1 MLCLEGVAVLDL
13 TRVLAGPY
21 CSMMLGDMGADI
33 VKVESPGYGD
43 ESRHFGPPFIN
54 GESTY
59 FLSLNRNKRGI
70 TLNLKSEEGCEVLRR
85 LIAGSD
91 VLLENFRPGVL
102 ERLGFS
108 YEAVRAIR
116 PDIVYCSISGFGLTG
131 PMASR
136 AAYDQILQGE
146 GGIMSLTGPGDGAP
160 HKVGVPIAD
169 LTAGMLASYAV
180 VSALFHR
187 QRTGEGQRLDTSL
200 LDGQIALL
208 TFQAGSYFATGRAPR
223 RMGNRHPSIAPYET
237 FPTADGFINVAVGN
251 DVLWAK
257 FCRTVG
263 LEAYEQDPRFRTNAD
278 RVQNRSELVPL
289 IEERFHNESMAALQE
304 MLDQGGI
311 PCGVIATLDQV
322 FDSPQV
328 QHLGLR
334 QRVQH
339 PKAGE
344 VSLTAPPYR
353 MDRTQPIIR
362 RPPPML
368 GEHTDEVLASLGYSE
383 KQIAELHERGAV

>member
-33 VKVESPGYGD
+33 IKVEPPGIGD

-70 TLNLKSEEGCEVLRR
+70 TLNLKSEEGCEVVRR
-85 LIAGSD
+85 LIARSD

-102 ERLGFS
+102 DRLGFS
-108 YEAVRAIR
+108 YEVVRAIR

-146 GGIMSLTGPGDGAP
+146 GGIMSLTGPADGVP

-200 LDGQIALL
+200 LDGQISLL
-208 TFQAGSYFATGRAPR
+208 TFQAGSYFATGRTPR

-237 FPTADGFINVAVGN
+237 FPTADGFINIAVGN
-251 DVLWAK
+251 DALWAK
-257 FCRTVG
+257 FCRTLG

-278 RVQNRSELVPL
+278 RVLNRTELIPL
-289 IEERFHNESMAALQE
+289 IEERFRNESTAALQE
-304 MLDQGGI
+304 LLDRGGI

-334 QRVQH
+334 KRVQH

-344 VSLTAPPYR
+344 INLTVPPYR

-362 RPPPML
+362 RAPPML
-368 GEHTDEVLASLGYSE
+368 GEHTDEVLASLGYSGE
-383 KQIAELHERGAV
+383 QIAVMHESGAV

>member
-33 VKVESPGYGD
+33 IKVEPPGIGD

-85 LIAGSD
+85 LIARSD

-102 ERLGFS
+102 NRLGFS

-146 GGIMSLTGPGDGAP
+146 GGIMSLTGPADGVP

-200 LDGQIALL
+200 LDGQISLL

-237 FPTADGFINVAVGN
+237 FPTADGFINIAVGN
-251 DVLWAK
+251 DALWSK
-257 FCRTVG
+257 FCRTLG

-278 RVQNRSELVPL
+278 RVQNRADLIPL
-289 IEERFHNESMAALQE
+289 IEERFRNEGTAALQE
-304 MLDQGGI
+304 MLDRGGI

-334 QRVQH
+334 KRVQH

-344 VSLTAPPYR
+344 INLTVPPYR

-362 RPPPML
+362 RAPPML
-368 GEHTDEVLASLGYSE
+368 GEHTDEVLASLGYSGV
-383 KQIAELHERGAV
+383 QIADLHERGAV

>member
-21 CSMMLGDMGADI
+21 CPMLLGDMGADI
-33 VKVESPGYGD
+33 VKVEPPGYGD

-136 AAYDQILQGE
+136 
-146 GGIMSLTGPGDGAP
+146 
-160 HKVGVPIAD
+160 
-169 LTAGMLASYAV
+169 
-180 VSALFHR
+180 
-187 QRTGEGQRLDTSL
+187 
-200 LDGQIALL
+200 
-208 TFQAGSYFATGRAPR
+208 
-223 RMGNRHPSIAPYET
+223 
-237 FPTADGFINVAVGN
+237 
-251 DVLWAK
+251 
-257 FCRTVG
+257 
-263 LEAYEQDPRFRTNAD
+263 
-278 RVQNRSELVPL
+278 
-289 IEERFHNESMAALQE
+289 
-304 MLDQGGI
+304 
-311 PCGVIATLDQV
+311 
-322 FDSPQV
+322 
-328 QHLGLR
+328 
-334 QRVQH
+334 
-339 PKAGE
+339 
-344 VSLTAPPYR
+344 
-353 MDRTQPIIR
+353 
-362 RPPPML
+362 
-368 GEHTDEVLASLGYSE
+368 
-383 KQIAELHERGAV
+383 

>member
-1 MLCLEGVAVLDL
+1 MLCLEGVVVLDL

-33 VKVESPGYGD
+33 TKVEPPGYGD

-85 LIAGSD
+85 MIAGSD

-102 ERLGFS
+102 DRLGFS
-108 YEAVRAIR
+108 YEVVRAIR

-200 LDGQIALL
+200 LDGQISLL
-208 TFQAGSYFATGRAPR
+208 TFQAGSYFATGRTPR

-251 DVLWAK
+251 DALWVK

-278 RVQNRSELVPL
+278 RVQNRSDLVPL
-289 IEERFHNESMAALQE
+289 IEERFRNESTAALQE
-304 MLDQGGI
+304 KLDAGGV

-334 QRVQH
+334 KRVQH
-339 PKAGE
+339 PVAGE
-344 VSLTAPPYR
+344 ISLTAPPYR

-362 RPPPML
+362 RAPPTL
-368 GEHTDEVLASLGYSE
+368 GEHTDEVLAGLGYSE
-383 KQIAELHERGAV
+383 QQIADLHERGAV